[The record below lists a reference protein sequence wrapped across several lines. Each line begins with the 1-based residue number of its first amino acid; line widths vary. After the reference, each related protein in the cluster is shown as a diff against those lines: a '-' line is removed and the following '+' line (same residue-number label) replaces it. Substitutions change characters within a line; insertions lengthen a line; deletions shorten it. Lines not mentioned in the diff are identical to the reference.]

1 MPATRLKVSR
11 LMKRIPA
18 LLSLTLLLAMSGA
31 AAAMSTDSVA
41 QEMTSLS
48 LAHPVATDD
57 PAVKKTRAMLE
68 QVSKRSGEDATAIFA
83 ACRRYAGHLRD
94 AAQIRASQLE
104 LLAALDTYGRTG
116 QSINDTL
123 QAYVAARKAA
133 ADKTH
138 AAAMAAL
145 ARQK

>member
-1 MPATRLKVSR
+1 
-11 LMKRIPA
+11 
-18 LLSLTLLLAMSGA
+18 
-31 AAAMSTDSVA
+31 
-41 QEMTSLS
+41 
-48 LAHPVATDD
+48 
-57 PAVKKTRAMLE
+57 MLE
-68 QVSKRSGEDATAIFA
+68 QISKRSGEDATAIFA

-94 AAQIRASQLE
+94 AAHIKASQLE

-145 ARQK
+145 ARTEVDSRDTPRQRQRQQRQGDGEALASAVFASLATFMKVATNANLG

>member
-1 MPATRLKVSR
+1 
-11 LMKRIPA
+11 MKRIPA
-18 LLSLTLLLAMSGA
+18 LLPLIALFVLFVLSGSA
-31 AAAMSTDSVA
+31 TAAMSTDSVA
-41 QEMTSLS
+41 REMTSLS
-48 LAHPVATDD
+48 LGHQIAADD
-57 PAVKKTRAMLE
+57 PAVSKTRAMLE
-68 QVSKRSGEDATAIFA
+68 KISKRSGDDATAIFA

-104 LLAALDTYGRTG
+104 LLAALAAHEQTG

-133 ADKTH
+133 PDKTH

-145 ARQK
+145 AGQK

>member
-1 MPATRLKVSR
+1 
-11 LMKRIPA
+11 
-18 LLSLTLLLAMSGA
+18 MSCSG
-31 AAAMSTDSVA
+31 AAAMSTEMVA

-48 LAHPVATDD
+48 LDHPVAADD
-57 PAVKKTRAMLE
+57 PLVSETRAMLE

-83 ACRRYAGHLRD
+83 ACRRYAGHLHD
-94 AAQIRASQLE
+94 AAHIRASQLE
-104 LLAALDTYGRTG
+104 LLAALDTYGKTG

-138 AAAMAAL
+138 AAAMALRVPSPGRSRHQPRYA
-145 ARQK
+145 AHWSQRQQR

>member
-1 MPATRLKVSR
+1 
-11 LMKRIPA
+11 MKQVFA
-18 LLSLTLLLAMSGA
+18 LISLASLLAMSCGG

-48 LAHPVATDD
+48 LDHPVAADD
-57 PAVKKTRAMLE
+57 PVVSETRVMLE
-68 QVSKRSGEDATAIFA
+68 QVSKRSGDDATAIFA

-94 AAQIRASQLE
+94 AAHIRASQLE
-104 LLAALDTYGRTG
+104 LLAALDTYGKTG

-145 ARQK
+145 AGQK